1 MNIGQA
7 IEEMIDG
14 RRVSRAGWNGKG
26 IYISLRAE
34 NGFEPCFV
42 LRTAMGTDQPGWN
55 ASTPD
60 LLARDWGVVEP

>member
-7 IEEMIDG
+7 IEEMIND

-26 IYISLRAE
+26 MYLYLRTE

-42 LRTAMGTDQPGWN
+42 LRTTMGTDQPGWN

-60 LLARDWGVVEP
+60 LLAQDWGVVEP